1 MDKNTST
8 NNGQNELNLFTVA
21 GCCPS
26 QGATYEYRGPESQ
39 LIALINSE
47 RQAIDIP
54 PIAVNWEVSRLA
66 RYKSEEM
73 KTHQMFTHESL
84 LYGDPAELLT
94 RFNVPFA
101 KIGANIAMGQ
111 ETPQEVLE
119 SWLSSPGH
127 MANIVNPSF
136 TSAGVGYSCDD
147 NGISFWTL
155 ILVAKPTPGPTAH

>member
-1 MDKNTST
+1 MGK
-8 NNGQNELNLFTVA
+8 LLAMILFTVIFLSA
-21 GCCPS
+21 S
-26 QGATYEYRGPESQ
+26 AYEYRGPESE

-47 RQAIDIP
+47 REAKNVP
-54 PIAVNWEVSRLA
+54 PIVVNWEVSRLA

-84 LYGDPAELLT
+84 LYGDPAELLM

-111 ETPQEVLE
+111 ETPQEVFD

-127 MANIVNPSF
+127 MANIINPDF
-136 TSAGVGYSCDD
+136 TSAGVGFSCDD
-147 NGISFWTL
+147 NGIPYWTL
-155 ILVAKPTPGPTAH
+155 ILVAEPTPDPIAH